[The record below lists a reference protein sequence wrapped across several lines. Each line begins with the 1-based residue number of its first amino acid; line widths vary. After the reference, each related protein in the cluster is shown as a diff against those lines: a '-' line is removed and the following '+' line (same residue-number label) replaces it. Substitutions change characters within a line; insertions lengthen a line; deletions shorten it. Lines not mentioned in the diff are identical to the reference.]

1 MQTLTTPPPTSDD
14 ISWLIGLFQQGP
26 LEQFL
31 EAAASFSER
40 WPHDGAAQDVLGAL
54 YGAAGRFD
62 LAVPALA
69 TVAMARPR
77 DAQAHLVLGAALQQ
91 LDRHEEALVAL
102 ANAGKAA
109 GDDAATRHEA
119 EALRGVSL
127 HATGRFDEAVSAL
140 RAVVE
145 ADPGNVAARNN
156 LAISLQALGRAD
168 ESIEVLR
175 AALALEPDHVE
186 ALTNLATGHEL
197 RGDVEQALAALNQA
211 ITRAP
216 SDADLYERLGGI
228 LLDNG
233 DLERAEDALEQ
244 ALALDSTRIE
254 ALNRL
259 GMVQHHKGDVGRALA
274 CFELATVQAGAQS
287 EHLGTLHANRG
298 YALMDLGENEAAIAA
313 LEHAIALRD
322 DPDFDRAQKIRTQMQ
337 IADWRALDDYA
348 AHADTL
354 GMGNAPV
361 SPGSLLAIDDDPAR
375 QAARAALYA
384 RKWSV
389 RVADPVNPPAAADG
403 RIRIG
408 YFSGDF
414 HDHATMHL
422 MAGTFR
428 THDRSRFE
436 ITAYSYGSNPG
447 GAVRETLAGQVDR
460 LVEVGGMGDAE
471 VAALARAH
479 GLDIAVD
486 LKGYTYQGRTA
497 IFAHRPAPVQLSWLG
512 FPGTSGAPFLDYL
525 VADATVVPKPERAH
539 YSERLIVL
547 PGSYQPND
555 DARAIAPHA
564 PARAE
569 LGLPEQG
576 FVFCCF
582 NSLYKIGPREFDI
595 WMRLLSAVE
604 GSVLWLLRPEPAAE
618 ANLAREAERRGIDPA
633 RLVYA
638 DWAAPADNLAR
649 LARADL
655 FLDTFAYNAHTTAS
669 DALWAGVPLVTRPG
683 RAFAARVAASL
694 LHAVGLPEL
703 IAPDD
708 VAYEA
713 LALDLARD
721 PARLAQA
728 RARLA
733 ANRTTTPLFDT
744 AGHTAALERAYVA
757 VHERRLAGLPP
768 EDVSL
773 A

>member
-1 MQTLTTPPPTSDD
+1 MQPVLSPSPSSDD
-14 ISWLIGLFQQGP
+14 IAQLIALFQQAP
-26 LEQFL
+26 LERFL
-31 EAAASFSER
+31 EGAAQFSER
-40 WPHDGAAQDVLGAL
+40 WPHDAAAQDVLGAL

-69 TVAMARPR
+69 TVAMARSR
-77 DAQAHLVLGAALQQ
+77 DAQAHLVLGAALQRIE
-91 LDRHEEALVAL
+91 RHAEAIVAL
-102 ANAGKAA
+102 GNARAA
-109 GDDAATRHEA
+109 AADAETRQEA
-119 EALRGVSL
+119 DALRGLSL
-127 HATGRFDEAVSAL
+127 NALGRFEEAAEVL
-140 RAVVE
+140 RGVAE
-145 ADPGNVAARNN
+145 ADPGNAVVRNN
-156 LAISLQALGRAD
+156 LATSLQAIGRAD
-168 ESIEVLR
+168 ESIDVLR
-175 AALALEPDHVE
+175 EALAIEPDYIE
-186 ALTNLATGHEL
+186 ALTNLATGYEL
-197 RGDVEQALAALNQA
+197 RGDTGQALAVLRDA

-216 SDADLYERLGGI
+216 DDADLYERLGSI

-233 DLERAEDALEQ
+233 DLDRAEDALEQ
-244 ALALDSTRIE
+244 ALSLDSTRIE

-274 CFELATVQAGAQS
+274 CFELATVNAGADS

-313 LEHAIALRD
+313 LEEAIARRED
-322 DPDFDRAQKIRTQMQ
+322 ADFDRAQKLRTQMQ
-337 IADWRALDDYA
+337 IADWRALDEFA

-361 SPGSLLAIDDDPAR
+361 SPGSVLAIDDNPGR
-375 QAARAALYA
+375 QGRRAALFA
-384 RKWSV
+384 RKWTIRTEDAV
-389 RVADPVNPPAAADG
+389 DPPQSADG
-403 RIRIG
+403 RIRVG

-436 ITAYSYGSNPG
+436 ISAYSYGSNPG
-447 GAVRETLAGQVDR
+447 DDVRATMASQVDR
-460 LVEVGGMGDAE
+460 LVDVSGMGDAE
-471 VAALARAH
+471 VAALAREH
-479 GLDIAVD
+479 GLDIAID
-486 LKGYTYQGRTA
+486 LKGYTYQGRTG

-525 VADATVVPKPERAH
+525 VADAQVVPPAEREH

-555 DARAIAPHA
+555 DQRLIAPEA
-564 PARAE
+564 PTRSA
-569 LGLPEQG
+569 LGLPDDG

-582 NSLYKIGPREFDI
+582 NNIYKIGPREFDI
-595 WMRLLSAVE
+595 WMRLLDSVE
-604 GSVLWLLRPEPAAE
+604 GSVLWLLRPAPVAE
-618 ANLAREAERRGIDPA
+618 ANLANEATKRGIDPA

-669 DALWAGVPLVTRPG
+669 DALWAGLPLVTRPG
-683 RAFAARVAASL
+683 RAFAARVASSL
-694 LHAVGLPEL
+694 LNAVGLPEL
-703 IAPDD
+703 IAEDD
-708 VAYEA
+708 AAYET

-721 PARLAQA
+721 PARLAA
-728 RARLA
+728 LRAKLA

-744 AGHTAALERAYVA
+744 AGHTAALERAFVA
-757 VHERRLAGLPP
+757 VHERRLVGLPP
-768 EDVSL
+768 EDIRI